1 MVIVRVVAACPV
13 SRDVVLALS
22 MLTHALQP
30 LKRSTTHF
38 AVVSVDVLPG
48 TVPMHHLQVPWQFA
62 GAREHR
68 RTAPAAL
75 TSLWTVPLVSQRL
88 AS

>member
-1 MVIVRVVAACPV
+1 MVIVRVVAACPF
-13 SRDVVLALS
+13 SWDVVLALS
-22 MLTHALQP
+22 VPTHALQP

-48 TVPMHHLQVPWQFA
+48 TAPTHRLQVPWQFA
-62 GAREHR
+62 GTREHR
-68 RTAPAAL
+68 RTASAAV
-75 TSLWTVPLVSQRL
+75 TSLWTVPLVSKRL